1 MISCHERIIRA
12 TIHLF
17 HYCDHLRIQN
27 PCSQTPMTEGF
38 HVKDYG
44 QPVKR
49 YVQTMDLK
57 DDPEL
62 IAEYRRRHSQEESWK
77 EIRDGIREVG
87 ILDMQIFILGTRLVM
102 IVETGLDFDWDS
114 AMARLATLP
123 RQQEWEDYMAIF
135 QKCAEGATSDEKW
148 QMMDR
153 IFYLY

>member
-1 MISCHERIIRA
+1 
-12 TIHLF
+12 
-17 HYCDHLRIQN
+17 
-27 PCSQTPMTEGF
+27 MTEGY
-38 HVKDYG
+38 HVKEYG

-62 IAEYRRRHSQEESWK
+62 ITEYMRRHSQAEAWP
-77 EIRDGIREVG
+77 EILAGIREVG

-102 IVETGLDFDWDS
+102 IVETPIDFEWDS

-135 QKCAEGATSDEKW
+135 QQCAEGATSDEKW
-148 QMMDR
+148 QMMER
-153 IFYLY
+153 MFFLYDKQK

>member
-1 MISCHERIIRA
+1 
-12 TIHLF
+12 
-17 HYCDHLRIQN
+17 
-27 PCSQTPMTEGF
+27 MTEGY
-38 HVKDYG
+38 HVKEYG

-62 IAEYRRRHSQEESWK
+62 ITEYKRRHSQEEAWP
-77 EIRDGIREVG
+77 EIRAGIREVG

-102 IVETGLDFDWDS
+102 IVETPVDFEWEP

-135 QKCAEGATSDEKW
+135 QQCAKGATSDEKW
-148 QMMDR
+148 QMMER
-153 IFYLY
+153 MFYLYEK